1 MAELEVAKHGK
12 NVINMAASK
21 QHGLAHKLK
30 EIALEIAIIV
40 FAVSI
45 SIWFHSMSEHRH
57 EQQQVRVFLLGL
69 KADLVA
75 DTKQLNWLPGAYRES
90 DTDFRYLAELDPK
103 GSPDAEKFEPAWL
116 MVYSN
121 RFFIPINSRFEGFKS
136 SGKLINIED
145 EELLNDILTLYQ
157 EYHRVIQLSEGGWR
171 SRHEKLHNYL
181 DVALEQ
187 GDSIEQRYHV
197 LATPNGKRLLRNT
210 ITVPQLYE
218 RYANAAKLSE
228 KIIKRIDVLY
238 KNAE

>member
-12 NVINMAASK
+12 NVIKMAGHK
-21 QHGLAHKLK
+21 EHGLAHKLK

-57 EQQQVRVFLLGL
+57 EQQQVRAFLLGL
-69 KADLVA
+69 KADLES
-75 DTKQLNWLPGAYRES
+75 DIKQLNWLPAAYRES
-90 DTDFRYLAELDPK
+90 DADFRYLAELDPK
-103 GSPDAEKFEPAWL
+103 AIPDAQKFEHAW
-116 MVYSN
+116 VTVNSN
-121 RFFIPINSRFEGFKS
+121 RFFIPTNSRFEGFKS
-136 SGKLINIED
+136 SGKLSNIED

-157 EYHRVIQLSEGGWR
+157 QYHRVIQTSEGGWR
-171 SRHEKLHNYL
+171 NRQDKLHSYL

-187 GDSIEQRYHV
+187 GDSIEQRHHA
-197 LATPNGKRLLRNT
+197 LATPNGKRLLRNN

-228 KIIKRIDVLY
+228 KIIQRIDVLY
-238 KNAE
+238 KNAN